1 MEKKFKIGNV
11 TCQSCVALIEKV
23 LSGTEGIEE
32 SKVNLATEELTVK
45 FDENKIS
52 EKEFKEKLEM
62 LGYTIEDI
70 KSNLKEVLFSIS
82 GLHCQSC
89 VANVEKIIGNLDGV
103 ENISVNLATEKGKV
117 EYDSSKIKLSEI
129 FFSIESSGFK
139 GERVTEAVIDERE
152 ERKKIELKRE
162 FNEFLTAIVF
172 GVIIFYISMGSMMG
186 LPIPT
191 FMHYDTNPKTFAIV
205 QLVLSIPVIYVGRRF
220 YTVGFQKLKMKSPSM
235 DSLIALGTGAAFAY
249 SLYSTFEIF
258 QGHLEFVHNLYY
270 ESGVVIIALISLGKY
285 LEKVSKGKTSEAIK
299 KLMNLQSKR
308 ANLYRGTKIVTVD
321 IEEIEK
327 GDVLLIKP
335 GESVPTDGEVV
346 DGISNIDESM
356 LTGESIPIKKIIGS
370 KVYGAT
376 INGTGSLKV
385 KVTETG
391 ENTTISKIIKLVE
404 DAQGTKAP
412 IAHLADVISGY
423 FVPVVIGIAILA
435 SVLWYLVGKFGIY
448 SLDSEPSVFALKI
461 LISVLVI
468 ACPCS
473 LGLATPTAI
482 MVGTGR
488 GAELG
493 ILIKSGEAL
502 EKAYKVDTVI
512 FDKTGTITAGKPTV
526 TNIKSVK
533 LQEDII
539 LKVVASL
546 EQNSEHPL
554 GDAVLREANIRKLDL
569 YTVRDF
575 TSKTGKGIVGVLEN
589 TPVGDVEV
597 IVGNKKIM
605 DEYNIDI
612 SNHLDESIKLFD
624 EGKTVIY
631 LATKKGYLGLIAI
644 ADKVKETSKETVEE
658 LKKIGIDV
666 IMLTG
671 DNERT
676 AKAIA
681 KEVGIEKI
689 IAEVSPKDKYQNVKM
704 LQEQGKRVAMV
715 GDGINDSPALTQA
728 DIGIA
733 VGGGA
738 DIALE
743 SADIVLMSKDVKDV
757 PKAIELSRATMKNIK
772 ENLFWAF
779 IYNGLGIPIAAG
791 ILYPITGH
799 LLNPMIAG
807 GAMAMSSVSVVA
819 NALRLKWFK

>member
-1 MEKKFKIGNV
+1 MEKRYRVGNV
-11 TCQSCVALIEKV
+11 TCQSCVALIEKI
-23 LSGTEGIEE
+23 LKSTNGIEE
-32 SKVNLATEELTVK
+32 ARVNLATEELVVK
-45 FDENKIS
+45 FDEKVIKEDEVKNKIVP
-52 EKEFKEKLEM
+52 
-62 LGYTIEDI
+62 LGYSLDEI
-70 KSNLKEVLFSIS
+70 KDLKTVTFIIK

-89 VANVEKIIGNLDGV
+89 VGTVEKIVSGMKGV
-103 ENISVNLATEKGKV
+103 ESIAVNLATEKATV
-117 EYDSSKIKLSEI
+117 SYDSTIVKLSEI
-129 FFSIESSGFK
+129 FHMIGKFGYT
-139 GERVTEAVIDERE
+139 GERITEEVVDRRAE
-152 ERKKIELKRE
+152 EKKLELKKE
-162 FNEFLTAIVF
+162 FNEFLVAIIF
-172 GVIIFYISMGSMMG
+172 GAIIFYISMGSMIG
-186 LPIPT
+186 LPVPNVI
-191 FMHYDTNPKTFAIV
+191 HYDVNPLLFAMV
-205 QLVLSIPVIYVGRRF
+205 QLILSIPVVYVGRDF
-220 YTVGFQKLKMKSPSM
+220 YISGFKKLKSKAPSM
-235 DSLIALGTGAAFAY
+235 DSLIALGTGAAFVY
-249 SLYSTFEIF
+249 SIYGTFKIYEGDI
-258 QGHLEFVHNLYY
+258 QFVHNLYY

-285 LEKVSKGKTSEAIK
+285 LENVSKGKTSEAIK
-299 KLMNLQSKR
+299 KLMGLQSKR
-308 ANLYRGTKIVTVD
+308 ANLFRDGKVVTVD
-321 IEEIEK
+321 IEEVEV

-335 GESVPTDGEVV
+335 GESIPTDGVVV
-346 DGISNIDESM
+346 DGISSVDEAM
-356 LTGESIPIKKIIGS
+356 LTGESIPVKKIDGS

-391 ENTTISKIIKLVE
+391 ENTTLSRIIRLVE
-404 DAQGTKAP
+404 NAQGSKAP
-412 IAHLADVISGY
+412 IARMADIISSY
-423 FVPVVIGIAILA
+423 FVPIVIGIAIISSLI
-435 SVLWYLVGKFGIY
+435 WYIVGSLGLV
-448 SLDSEPSVFALKI
+448 SLNATPSVFALTI

-502 EKAYKVDTVI
+502 EKTCKVDTVV
-512 FDKTGTITAGKPTV
+512 FDKTGTITVGKPTV
-526 TNIKSVK
+526 TNILSNRLEENV
-533 LQEDII
+533 L
-539 LKVVASL
+539 LKVVGSL

-554 GDAVLREANIRKLDL
+554 ADAVIREVNLRKLDMFS
-569 YTVRDF
+569 VRSF
-575 TSKTGKGIVGVLEN
+575 NSITGEGVTGTLED

-605 DEYNIDI
+605 DRYSINIDEHI
-612 SNHLDESIKLFD
+612 KEGEKLFD
-624 EGKTVIY
+624 QGKTVIY
-631 LATKKGYLGLIAI
+631 IAAKDTYLGMIAI
-644 ADKVKETSKETVEE
+644 ADKVRESSKSVIEE
-658 LKKIGIDV
+658 LKNIGIDV

-681 KEVGIEKI
+681 KEVGVTRV
-689 IAEVSPKDKYQNVKM
+689 IAEVSPEQKYSQIKK
-704 LQEQGKRVAMV
+704 LQIAGKKVAMV

-743 SADIVLMSKDVKDV
+743 SADIVLMSKNIKDV

-772 ENLFWAF
+772 QNLFWAF
-779 IYNGLGIPIAAG
+779 IYNGLGIPVAAG
-791 ILYPITGH
+791 ILYPFTGH

-807 GAMAMSSVSVVA
+807 AAMAMSSVSVVS

>member
-1 MEKKFKIGNV
+1 MEKRYRVGNV
-11 TCQSCVALIEKV
+11 TCQSCVALIEKI
-23 LSGTEGIEE
+23 LKSTNGIEE
-32 SKVNLATEELTVK
+32 ARVNLATEELVVK
-45 FDENKIS
+45 FDEKVIKEGEVKNKIVP
-52 EKEFKEKLEM
+52 
-62 LGYTIEDI
+62 LGYSLDEI
-70 KSNLKEVLFSIS
+70 KDLKTVTFIIK

-89 VANVEKIIGNLDGV
+89 VGTVEKIVSGMKGV
-103 ENISVNLATEKGKV
+103 ESIAVNLATEKATV
-117 EYDSSKIKLSEI
+117 SYDSTIVKLSEI
-129 FFSIESSGFK
+129 FHMIGKFGYT
-139 GERVTEAVIDERE
+139 GERITEEVVDRRAE
-152 ERKKIELKRE
+152 EKKIELKKE
-162 FNEFLTAIVF
+162 FNEFLVAIIF
-172 GVIIFYISMGSMMG
+172 GAIIFYISMGSMIG
-186 LPIPT
+186 LPVPNVI
-191 FMHYDTNPKTFAIV
+191 HYDVNPLLFAMV
-205 QLVLSIPVIYVGRRF
+205 QLILSIPVVYVGRDF
-220 YTVGFQKLKMKSPSM
+220 YISGFKKLKSKAPSM

-249 SLYSTFEIF
+249 SLYGTFKIYEDDI
-258 QGHLEFVHNLYY
+258 QFVHNLYY

-285 LEKVSKGKTSEAIK
+285 LENVSKGKTSEAIK
-299 KLMNLQSKR
+299 KLMGLQSKR
-308 ANLYRGTKIVTVD
+308 ANLFRDGKVVTVD
-321 IEEIEK
+321 IEEVEV

-335 GESVPTDGEVV
+335 GESIPTDGVVV
-346 DGISNIDESM
+346 DGISSVDEAM
-356 LTGESIPIKKIIGS
+356 LTGESIPVKKIDGS

-391 ENTTISKIIKLVE
+391 ENTTLSRIIKLVE
-404 DAQGTKAP
+404 NAQGSKAP
-412 IAHLADVISGY
+412 IARMADIISSY
-423 FVPVVIGIAILA
+423 FVPIVIGIAIVSSLI
-435 SVLWYLVGKFGIY
+435 WYIVGSLGLVA
-448 SLDSEPSVFALKI
+448 LNATPSVFALTI

-502 EKAYKVDTVI
+502 EKTCKVDTVV
-512 FDKTGTITAGKPTV
+512 FDKTGTITVGKPTV
-526 TNIKSVK
+526 TNILSNRLEENV
-533 LQEDII
+533 L
-539 LKVVASL
+539 LKVVGSL

-554 GDAVLREANIRKLDL
+554 ADAVIREVNLRKLDMFS
-569 YTVRDF
+569 VRSF
-575 TSKTGKGIVGVLEN
+575 NSITGEGVTGTLED

-605 DEYNIDI
+605 DRYSINIDE
-612 SNHLDESIKLFD
+612 HIKEGEELFD
-624 EGKTVIY
+624 QGKTVIY
-631 LATKKGYLGLIAI
+631 IAAKDTYLGMIAI
-644 ADKVKETSKETVEE
+644 ADKVRESSKAVIEE
-658 LKKIGIDV
+658 LKNIGIDV

-681 KEVGIEKI
+681 KEVGVTRV
-689 IAEVSPKDKYQNVKM
+689 IAEVSPEQKYSQIKK
-704 LQEQGKRVAMV
+704 LQIAGKKVAMV

-743 SADIVLMSKDVKDV
+743 SADIVLMSKNIKDV

-772 ENLFWAF
+772 QNLFWAF
-779 IYNGLGIPIAAG
+779 IYNGLGIPVAAG
-791 ILYPITGH
+791 ILYPFTGH

-807 GAMAMSSVSVVA
+807 AAMAMSSVSVVS

>member
-1 MEKKFKIGNV
+1 MLKKFKVGNV
-11 TCQSCVALIEKV
+11 TCQSCVSLIEKI
-23 LSGTEGIEE
+23 LKSTEGIEE
-32 SKVNLATEELTVK
+32 ANVNLATEELSVA
-45 FDENKIS
+45 FDENKVT
-52 EKEFKEKLEM
+52 EDEFKNKITM
-62 LGYTIEDI
+62 LGYTVEDL
-70 KSNLKEVLFSIS
+70 KDTKEVIFAIS

-89 VANVEKIIGNLDGV
+89 VSNVEKIISGLNGV
-103 ENISVNLATEKGKV
+103 ENISVNLATEKGTVK
-117 EYDSSKIKLSEI
+117 YDSSKIKLSEI
-129 FFSIESSGFK
+129 FSSIESAGFK
-139 GERVTEAVIDERE
+139 GERITEEIIDEKE
-152 ERKKIELKRE
+152 KMKELELKKE

-172 GVIIFYISMGSMMG
+172 GGIIFYISMGSMIG
-186 LPIPT
+186 LPVPK
-191 FMHYDTNPKTFAIV
+191 FMHYDVNPRLFATI
-205 QLVLSIPVIYVGRRF
+205 QLVLSLPVIYAGRRF

-235 DSLIALGTGAAFAY
+235 DSLIALGTGAAFVY
-249 SLYSTFEIF
+249 SLYSTIKIYEGEISY
-258 QGHLEFVHNLYY
+258 VHNLYY

-308 ANLYRGTKIVTVD
+308 ANLYRDNKIVTVD
-321 IEEIEK
+321 IEEIEI

-385 KVTETG
+385 KVTEIG

-404 DAQGTKAP
+404 DAQGSKAP
-412 IAHLADVISGY
+412 IARLADVISGY
-423 FVPVVIGIAILA
+423 FVPAVIIIALVASLAWYIVGSLGI
-435 SVLWYLVGKFGIY
+435 VH
-448 SLDSEPSVFALKI
+448 LDSETSVFALKI

-502 EKAYKVDTVI
+502 EKAYKIDTVV

-526 TNIKSVK
+526 TDINSIKLEK
-533 LQEDII
+533 DIL

-554 GDAVLREANIRKLDL
+554 GDAIIREANIRKLNL

-575 TSKTGKGIVGVLEN
+575 MSETGKGIVGILEN

-605 DEYNIDI
+605 DSFNIDI
-612 SNHLDESIKLFD
+612 SEHIKESENLFD
-624 EGKTVIY
+624 QGKTVIY
-631 LATKKGYLGLIAI
+631 IATKKGYLGLIAI
-644 ADKVKETSKETVEE
+644 ADKVKENSKSTVEE

-681 KEVGIEKI
+681 REVGIDNI
-689 IAEVSPKDKYQNVKM
+689 IAEVSPKDKYSNIKR
-704 LQEQGKRVAMV
+704 LQDEGKKVAMV

-757 PKAIELSRATMKNIK
+757 PKAIELSRATMRNIK
-772 ENLFWAF
+772 QNLFWAF

-791 ILYPITGH
+791 LLYPITGH

-807 GAMAMSSVSVVA
+807 GAMAMSSVSVIS